1 MKRRGFTRTCL
12 PCILYSRT
20 NTTARQGP
28 EIKGANNSQDEGGN
42 KGERGKFCEV
52 SQLADGVSPHV
63 QLRLQCKREPYKEPY
78 LNVFGYN
85 VSVKLHAAEVIF
97 LRFSPIS
104 LPFNSFPY
112 LELYPD
118 RGIIIDDARSCAAA
132 GPFAWSLV
140 FLLARLHACMLRG
153 SCYSLLESQHP
164 TMTSSA

>member
-1 MKRRGFTRTCL
+1 MHSTL
-12 PCILYSRT
+12 
-20 NTTARQGP
+20 ARIPLRDRDQKLRVQT
-28 EIKGANNSQDEGGN
+28 IHRM
-42 KGERGKFCEV
+42 KGETKGRGASSAKCR
-52 SQLADGVSPHV
+52 SSPTAYRRMFNYGFSAKGSH
-63 QLRLQCKREPYKEPY
+63 LKNHISI
-78 LNVFGYN
+78 NVFGYN

-153 SCYSLLESQHP
+153 SCYSPLESQHP